1 MPTGPSGGPA
11 ASPPE
16 ETAQTAETG
25 PSDGAESPGGTKPPP
40 SGAQRYSWLT
50 GPGRTPVVWAAAGL
64 VVIGGA
70 GAILA
75 THESGGEGQPRT
87 QAAQCGLLS
96 CADVPS
102 AAASTPP
109 GPAPVTP
116 SPSPPPAAP
125 ATPAPAP
132 TPKPTPVPASARPP
146 GPTTAPAPAGAPA
159 PGAAPAPA
167 SNPAPTTQP
176 SPGQTRPAPHAHGA
190 RPPHWP
196 APHWGFH
203 SHGRHARHSRWWR

>member
-1 MPTGPSGGPA
+1 MPTGPSGDPA

-16 ETAQTAETG
+16 ETGQTAETG
-25 PSDGAESPGGTKPPP
+25 PSDGAESLDGTKPPP
-40 SGAQRYSWLT
+40 SGAQRHSWLT
-50 GPGRTPVVWAAAGL
+50 RPGRTPVVWAAAGL

-87 QAAQCGLLS
+87 EAAQCGLLS

-102 AAASTPP
+102 AAASTPS

-116 SPSPPPAAP
+116 SPPPP

-132 TPKPTPVPASARPP
+132 TPKAAPVPASARPP
-146 GPTTAPAPAGAPA
+146 GPATAPAPAGAPA

-167 SNPAPTTQP
+167 SNPAPTTTQP